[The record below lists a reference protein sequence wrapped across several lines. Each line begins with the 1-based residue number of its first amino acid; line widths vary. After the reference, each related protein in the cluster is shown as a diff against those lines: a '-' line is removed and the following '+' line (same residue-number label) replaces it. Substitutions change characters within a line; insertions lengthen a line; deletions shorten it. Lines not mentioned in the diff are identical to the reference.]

1 MLKQIVVGVDGRECG
16 GDAVALAKLL
26 VAVDAELTLAYVF
39 GGDGH
44 AHRGATAAHEAS
56 EGERAA
62 ALLETLRE
70 QRVSKRTCAR
80 VVDLRLWDAACMSFA
95 T

>member
-1 MLKQIVVGVDGRECG
+1 VRRRCGRARQAAGRGGRE
-16 GDAVALAKLL
+16 LA
-26 VAVDAELTLAYVF
+26 LAYVF

-80 VVDLRLWDAACMSFA
+80 VDLRLWDAACMSFA